1 MRRLTLEER
10 ITRLEKLITNE
21 KLAVASVKEI
31 VANHYREMLASLS
44 GKKRAEF
51 LKAVKDNAYKYPG
64 GYICDTLYK
73 NALNNAGINADDAED
88 FRYSHSKT
96 ITDYLEKLAAKDFKG
111 ETELDDDTM
120 FDMLSGDIT
129 DNVRGVKRAL
139 ELGGDPNSNYGS
151 MWYPL
156 ERAVNKG
163 NTKTVKLLLKAGADP
178 DICGAVFTAAGGH
191 PESLKILIAAGANI
205 NIIDT
210 RSGMSPLDNA
220 ITHARPSARR
230 ISVADLDEDD
240 IDDAAT
246 LCEKILIDAGAKRNK
261 TNAKRGSLYRD
272 HSHNG

>member
-1 MRRLTLEER
+1 MRKLTLEER

-21 KLAVASVKEI
+21 KLTVASVKEI
-31 VANHYREMLASLS
+31 IANHYRETLASLS

-51 LKAVKDNAYKYPG
+51 LKAVKDDAYKYPG
-64 GYICDTLYK
+64 GYACDTLYR
-73 NALNNAGINADDAED
+73 NALDKAGVNADDAKD
-88 FRYSHSKT
+88 FRYSHCRT
-96 ITDYLEKLAAKDFKG
+96 ITDYLKKLAAKDFKN

-120 FDMLSGDIT
+120 FDMLSGDVT

-156 ERAVNKG
+156 ERAVNSG

-178 DICGAVFTAAGGH
+178 EICGAVFTAAEGH
-191 PESLKILIAAGANI
+191 PESLKILIAAGADVNR
-205 NIIDT
+205 IDT
-210 RSGMSPLDNA
+210 RTGMSPLDNA
-220 ITHARPSARR
+220 IAHAKPSARMD
-230 ISVADLDEDD
+230 VADLDEDS

-246 LCEKILIDAGAKRNK
+246 LCERILLNAGAKKNK
-261 TNAKRGSLYRD
+261 KGVRRGSLYRD